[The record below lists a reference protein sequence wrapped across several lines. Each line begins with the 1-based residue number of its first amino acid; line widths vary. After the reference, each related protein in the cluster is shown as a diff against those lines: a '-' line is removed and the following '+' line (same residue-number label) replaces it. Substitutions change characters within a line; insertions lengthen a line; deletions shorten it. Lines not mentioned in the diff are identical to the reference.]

1 MVLKKYTINAVV
13 ILKGYFNFEK
23 MKDSNFTI
31 LLIYAKNPHV
41 CYRYIFIGRELSRG
55 VINVLRIIDNNKI
68 MVKK

>member
-1 MVLKKYTINAVV
+1 MVLKKCALNAVV

-23 MKDSNFTI
+23 MKYSNFTI

-41 CYRYIFIGRELSRG
+41 CYRHILIGRELSRG

-68 MVKK
+68 MVEK

>member
-23 MKDSNFTI
+23 MKDSNFII
-31 LLIYAKNPHV
+31 LLIYTKNPHV
-41 CYRYIFIGRELSRG
+41 CYRYILIGRELSRD

-68 MVKK
+68 MIEK